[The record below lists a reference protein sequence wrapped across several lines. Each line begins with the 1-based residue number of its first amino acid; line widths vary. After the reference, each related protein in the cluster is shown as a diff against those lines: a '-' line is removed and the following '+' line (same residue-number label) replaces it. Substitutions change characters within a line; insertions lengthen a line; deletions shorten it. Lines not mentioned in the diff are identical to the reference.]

1 MAAPYTGVSGEEPP
15 MDAHNCPVCPGCNQP
30 SHTCPACGLTL
41 YHFGVG
47 IAPARLDPPNTAY
60 AVTTGP
66 AGPEGWFAKEIARLA
81 AEQPLDQALAAHL
94 FAQQGSMPLRSEA
107 GTWQPW
113 QPQPAPDD
121 GGGPLLYETNVYEEL
136 LDGWRRRAD
145 QLREAAGTIPPS
157 DAATAGRYNAH
168 ALGLDEAANGL
179 SDVIEPLRTK
189 EATPHAH

>member
-1 MAAPYTGVSGEEPP
+1 MIRRPPRSTLFPYTTLFRSQVADALGIFRQTWQVDSIEE
-15 MDAHNCPVCPGCNQP
+15 
-30 SHTCPACGLTL
+30 
-41 YHFGVG
+41 VG
-47 IAPARLDPPNTAY
+47 TMLVA
-60 AVTTGP
+60 
-66 AGPEGWFAKEIARLA
+66 EIARR
-81 AEQPLDQALAAHL
+81 QTQAAHL